1 MVALPKERSFM
12 KDFGS
17 MNLIELKDELKRE
30 KEWLKECERNA
41 LLSRAQIEH
50 LENCIK
56 VAESNK

>member
-1 MVALPKERSFM
+1 M
-12 KDFGS
+12 KDLGS
-17 MNLIELKDELKRE
+17 MSTAELKDELKRE

-56 VAESNK
+56 VAESNE